1 MRYCCLPG
9 AIRLFK
15 SVHMRR
21 HNLGTRLLPRTRRDA
36 SVGLLL
42 LGLVLGG
49 CAGHPKGV
57 MAPVLVTGATGGS
70 SVDMLVVTSRVPSD
84 DPATLFTGERSP
96 RPYMNDITVSIPSDA
111 KRKSGTVQWPKKL
124 PPNPETEFAVT
135 RVNQLNSVDEGRSW
149 FRQHAGGG
157 GHALVFVHG
166 FNNRYEDSVFRF
178 AQIVH
183 DSGAKVAP
191 ILFTWPSRASVFDY
205 NYDKESTNYSR
216 VAFEQTLR
224 TLANDPD
231 VKDVTV
237 MAHSMGTWLA
247 MESLRQMAI
256 RDGRVAPKINNV
268 ILASPDID
276 VDVFARQWTEMGEH
290 RPKFTIFV
298 SQDDRALAA
307 SRFISGDVQRLGA
320 INPAEEPYRSKLE
333 KAGITVID
341 LTKVKAGDSLNHGKF
356 AENPEVVQLIGQRLV
371 TGQTLTD
378 SNVSLGQGITAVV
391 AGTVST
397 VGKVAATTVAAPI
410 TVLEQ
415 PKRTPKKTDELGAT
429 LGSKT
434 PSSELSY

>member
-1 MRYCCLPG
+1 M
-9 AIRLFK
+9 K
-15 SVHMRR
+15 R
-21 HNLGTRLLPRTRRDA
+21 HTVIIERSHLHAALLVVA
-36 SVGLLL
+36 LALA
-42 LGLVLGG
+42 G
-49 CAGHPKGV
+49 CAGHAKGV
-57 MAPVLVTGATGGS
+57 MAPVMLTSATGGS
-70 SVDMLVVTSRVPSD
+70 TVDMLVVTSRVPSD

-96 RPYMNDITVSIPSDA
+96 RPYLTDITVSIPPDS
-111 KRKSGTVQWPKKL
+111 KRKAGSVQWPKRL
-124 PPNPETEFAVT
+124 PPNPETEFAVAG
-135 RVNQLNSVDEGRSW
+135 VKQLNSVAEGRAW
-149 FRQHAGGG
+149 FRQHAQG

-166 FNNRYEDSVFRF
+166 FNNRYEDLVFRF

-224 TLANDPD
+224 TLAKDPD
-231 VKDVTV
+231 VKDITV

-256 RDGRVAPKINNV
+256 RDGKVNPKIDNV

-276 VDVFARQWTEMGEH
+276 VDVFARQFTEMGDK
-290 RPKFTIFV
+290 RPQFTIFV
-298 SQDDRALAA
+298 SQDDKALAA

-320 INPAEEPYRSKLE
+320 INPAEEPYRTQLE
-333 KAGITVID
+333 TAGINVID
-341 LTKVKAGDSLNHGKF
+341 LTKVKSGDRLNHGKF
-356 AENPEVVQLIGQRLV
+356 AESPEVVQLIGQRLV

-391 AGTVST
+391 AGTVGT
-397 VGKVAATTVAAPI
+397 VGKVAATTVAAPL

-415 PKRTPKKTDELGAT
+415 QDRAPRKPSKLDAT
-429 LGSKT
+429 LGSKNT
-434 PSSELSY
+434 SSELSY